1 MSLLSVVIPAYN
13 EGAMIHKTA
22 EVVSSLLSEN
32 NIEYEII
39 FVNDGSKDTT
49 WEEIV
54 NASAN
59 NKKLWIVICNIH
71 QKQFWKCISFGQK
84 VSKLWKVLRLHV
96 EKKALYIRCL

>member
-59 NKKLWIVICNIH
+59 NKNIKGVFPVTLERKAQYLQVLNMQAVIV
-71 QKQFWKCISFGQK
+71 
-84 VSKLWKVLRLHV
+84 V
-96 EKKALYIRCL
+96 

>member
-39 FVNDGSKDTT
+39 FVNDGSKDY
-49 WEEIV
+49 
-54 NASAN
+54 NMGRNS
-59 NKKLWIVICNIH
+59 
-71 QKQFWKCISFGQK
+71 
-84 VSKLWKVLRLHV
+84 
-96 EKKALYIRCL
+96 

>member
-54 NASAN
+54 NKFSGTPHTFHLYPALSPTFSSLP
-59 NKKLWIVICNIH
+59 KTFLCFHSHLQYQIQIH
-71 QKQFWKCISFGQK
+71 QP
-84 VSKLWKVLRLHV
+84 
-96 EKKALYIRCL
+96 

>member
-59 NKKLWIVICNIH
+59 NKNI
-71 QKQFWKCISFGQK
+71 KGVCFS
-84 VSKLWKVLRLHV
+84 VLWKGRRS
-96 EKKALYIRCL
+96 ICRS

>member
-1 MSLLSVVIPAYN
+1 
-13 EGAMIHKTA
+13 MIHKTA

-59 NKKLWIVICNIH
+59 NKNIKVYVFPVTLERKAQYLQVLNMQAVIV
-71 QKQFWKCISFGQK
+71 
-84 VSKLWKVLRLHV
+84 V
-96 EKKALYIRCL
+96 

>member
-59 NKKLWIVICNIH
+59 NKNI
-71 QKQFWKCISFGQK
+71 KGC
-84 VSKLWKVLRLHV
+84 L
-96 EKKALYIRCL
+96 LYTSPSPRDAHESRMPSSA

>member
-39 FVNDGSKDTT
+39 FVNDGSKDTILRVYVFPVT
-49 WEEIV
+49 LERKAQYLQVLNMQAVIV
-54 NASAN
+54 
-59 NKKLWIVICNIH
+59 V
-71 QKQFWKCISFGQK
+71 
-84 VSKLWKVLRLHV
+84 
-96 EKKALYIRCL
+96 

>member
-39 FVNDGSKDTT
+39 FVNNSDPIPITGRLTAQFGS
-49 WEEIV
+49 
-54 NASAN
+54 NYN
-59 NKKLWIVICNIH
+59 RY
-71 QKQFWKCISFGQK
+71 F
-84 VSKLWKVLRLHV
+84 
-96 EKKALYIRCL
+96 

>member
-54 NASAN
+54 NASRILRVYVFPVTLERKAQYLQVLN
-59 NKKLWIVICNIH
+59 MQAVIV
-71 QKQFWKCISFGQK
+71 
-84 VSKLWKVLRLHV
+84 V
-96 EKKALYIRCL
+96 

>member
-59 NKKLWIVICNIH
+59 NKNIKGVCFSVTLERKAQYLQVLNMQAVIV
-71 QKQFWKCISFGQK
+71 
-84 VSKLWKVLRLHV
+84 V
-96 EKKALYIRCL
+96 